1 VHARTCVRASRDLAS
16 RETRER
22 LDFRVTCQLEQR
34 APPASRGG
42 QPSNVA
48 ASSRCIA
55 VDCHSAQSHSNL
67 WPRIRNPRCA
77 FANRSLEFHHRDS
90 SSAGSARA
98 RKLRARSSLLCRSVT
113 NSTATQAARERE
125 KRVGDLASRGNSIRP
140 GWSRDA
146 ATITAWRIHLG
157 AIDSDRVPVD
167 SLV

>member
-125 KRVGDLASRGNSIRP
+125 TSGRSRLSRKFHSSRLEPGCCNDNSLAHPSWRDRQRSR
-140 GWSRDA
+140 SR
-146 ATITAWRIHLG
+146 
-157 AIDSDRVPVD
+157 
-167 SLV
+167 